1 MSDQNHNGN
10 PNDNSDGAAPNDQ
23 TPETPAP
30 DAAQIRAE
38 IEATRAEMSQ
48 TIDAIQDKL
57 DPEHIKAEV
66 IGKVHDATIGQAQH
80 LAQVAGEKLQPAK
93 EKLEEASEK
102 ISEMAKPV
110 AQQALAKRGD
120 ALKLAARYPV
130 VTGGVAAAL
139 VFLFWALFP
148 RDQDEVSL

>member
-1 MSDQNHNGN
+1 MSDNHNET
-10 PNDNSDGAAPNDQ
+10 APEN
-23 TPETPAP
+23 EAPAPDAPTP

-80 LAQVAGEKLQPAK
+80 LAQVAGEKLAPAK
-93 EKLEEASEK
+93 EKLEEAGEK
-102 ISEMAKPV
+102 LSEMAKPV
-110 AQQALAKRGD
+110 AAGALAKRGD
-120 ALKLAARYPV
+120 ALKLAARFPI
-130 VTGGVAAAL
+130 VTGGIAAAL
-139 VFLFWALFP
+139 VLLILALFP
-148 RDQDEVSL
+148 RDQEEDAVSQPRA